1 MSNKL
6 VKTAVFIIIAIAVV
20 LSIASS
26 WNDSLVVDEVPHI
39 GAGYSYLEKGDMR
52 LNPEHPPL
60 AKDLAAIPLLFLNL
74 NQGAF
79 NTAFW
84 LTDVNGQWDF
94 GRYLIFE
101 SGNNAD
107 LIKHLARLPILL
119 FFVLSA
125 VLIFKWARRLYGN
138 IGAIIALILFSFSST
153 VIAHSRFVTTDMAA
167 LFGVLL
173 ATYFFIS
180 YLKNRTIKN
189 FIITGLVFGVAL
201 LCKFSTVLLVPFFL
215 LLALVYPARQRLKT
229 VLFTLLIFVIGTVVV
244 LWPTYYFQIHNLPPE
259 KQQQET
265 EYILTSVYQK
275 ISTYSAL
282 VIKASSQPLLR
293 PLAHYGLGLLRVLHQ
308 NVEPH
313 NVFFMGNVLFYGSH
327 FYFPI
332 VYFLKEP
339 LAWWGLV
346 VISLLFLAWQF
357 RKPTAGLV
365 RGVKDFIQNHFE
377 EFAMLLWLV
386 IYWAVTINSSLNI
399 GVRHLLPIYPFAIL
413 LVSGQIARIIQ
424 NAKIKMQNDN
434 AKFKIFNPKFSFLI
448 LIFTFSILL
457 GWYVVENIKVYPL
470 YLTYFNQVAG
480 GPSGGYRYVTDS
492 NLDWGQDLIR
502 FSNWVKENNIPK
514 IEFDYFGWADQAYY
528 LGSHFEWLWREK
540 YSGVEDFKAR
550 NKSDGWLAISIT
562 YLQETQGPPERPQY
576 PNYLWL
582 KSYQPVAVI
591 GHSIFVYHIQ

>member
-6 VKTAVFIIIAIAVV
+6 VKTTAFIIIAIAVV

-26 WNDSLVVDEVPHI
+26 WNDSIIVDEVPHI
-39 GAGYSYLEKGDMR
+39 GAGYSYLVKQDMR

-84 LTDVNGQWDF
+84 QTDVNGQWDF

-107 LIKHLARLPILL
+107 LIKHLARLPMLL

-138 IGAIIALILFSFSST
+138 AGAFIALTLFSFSST

-173 ATYFFIS
+173 ATYYFVR
-180 YLKNRTIKN
+180 YLKAPSGKRL
-189 FIITGLVFGVAL
+189 FIAGLTFGIAL
-201 LCKFSTVLLVPFFL
+201 LLKFSTFLLVPFFFVL
-215 LLALVYPARQRLKT
+215 AIIYGFVSNRQKILTAWRLTLGTVLIFLVGFMIIVWPVYYFHTYNYPPERQYRDTQQLLATYGNRNFAEPIIWASDKP
-229 VLFTLLIFVIGTVVV
+229 VLRAAA
-244 LWPTYYFQIHNLPPE
+244 Q
-259 KQQQET
+259 
-265 EYILTSVYQK
+265 
-275 ISTYSAL
+275 
-282 VIKASSQPLLR
+282 
-293 PLAHYGLGLLRVLHQ
+293 YGLGLLMVSQRSVG
-308 NVEPH
+308 
-313 NVFFMGNVLFYGSH
+313 GNTTYFLGEVSRFGWH
-327 FYFPI
+327 KYFPI
-332 VYFLKEP
+332 VYFIKEP

-346 VISLLFLAWQF
+346 LVSLLFLGWQTK
-357 RKPTAGLV
+357 KPSKEFFTHAGNFIKNHTDELV
-365 RGVKDFIQNHFE
+365 
-377 EFAMLLWLV
+377 MLLWLLV
-386 IYWAVTINSSLNI
+386 YWGVSINSTLNI
-399 GVRHLLPIYPFAIL
+399 GVRHLLPTYPFAIL
-413 LVSGQIARIIQ
+413 LVSGQIAKMVQ
-424 NAKIKMQNDN
+424 KAKENFN
-434 AKFKIFNPKFSFLI
+434 FKSKA
-448 LIFTFSILL
+448 LIFTVFFLL
-457 GWYVVENIKVYPL
+457 SWYVVENIKVYPL
-470 YLTYFNQVAG
+470 YLTYFNQAAG

-502 FSNWVKENNIPK
+502 FSDWVKENNIPK
-514 IEFDYFGWADQAYY
+514 IELDYFGWADQSYY

-540 YSGVEDFKAR
+540 YSGAEDFKAR

-562 YLQETQGPPERPQY
+562 YLQETQGPVERPQY

-582 KSYQPVAVI
+582 KSYQPVTII
-591 GHSIFVYHIQ
+591 GHSIFVYRIQ

>member
-6 VKTAVFIIIAIAVV
+6 VKTTGVIIITIAVV
-20 LSIASS
+20 LSITSS
-26 WNDSLVVDEVPHI
+26 WNDSLVVDEIPHI

-74 NQGAF
+74 DQSVF
-79 NTAFW
+79 NTKFW
-84 LTDVNGQWDF
+84 QTDVNGQWEF
-94 GRYLIFE
+94 GRRLIFN
-101 SGNNAD
+101 SGNDAD
-107 LIKHLARLPILL
+107 QIRHFARLPILL

-125 VLIFKWARRLYGN
+125 VLLFKWARRLYGN
-138 IGAIIALILFSFSST
+138 LGAIIALILFSFSST

-173 ATYFFIS
+173 ATYFFIN
-180 YLKNRTIKN
+180 YLKNHTTKSLVIA
-189 FIITGLVFGVAL
+189 GLVFGVAL

-215 LLALVYPARQRLKT
+215 LLALIYPARGRGKT
-229 VLFTLLIFVIGTVVV
+229 ILFTLLIFVVGVVVV
-244 LWPTYYFQIHNLPPE
+244 LWPTYYLQIHNLPPE

-265 EYILTSVYQK
+265 EYILTSVYRQ
-275 ISTYSAL
+275 ISTPLAL
-282 VIKASSQPLLR
+282 VVKASGEPLLR
-293 PLAHYGLGLLRVLHQ
+293 PLAHYSLGLLRVLHQ

-313 NVFFMGNVLFYGSH
+313 NVFFLGDVLFYGSH
-327 FYFPI
+327 FYFPA

-346 VISLLFLAWQF
+346 IISLLSLAWQF

-377 EFAMLLWLV
+377 EFAMLLWLA
-386 IYWAVTINSSLNI
+386 IYWATTINSSLNI

-413 LVSGQIARIIQ
+413 LVSGQIARLSQ
-424 NAKIKMQNDN
+424 KAKEKS
-434 AKFKIFNPKFSFLI
+434 KKTFL
-448 LIFTFSILL
+448 TFGFLLLALL
-457 GWYVVENIKVYPL
+457 GWYVVENVKVYPL
-470 YLTYFNQVAG
+470 YLTYFNQAAG

-502 FSNWVKENNIPK
+502 FSDWVKENNISK
-514 IEFDYFGWADQAYY
+514 IELDYFGWADQSYY
-528 LGSHFEWLWREK
+528 LGSNFEWLWRGK
-540 YSGVEDFKAR
+540 YQDAEDFKAR

-562 YLQETQGPPERPQY
+562 YLQETQGPIERPQY
-576 PNYLWL
+576 PNYIWL
-582 KSYQPVAVI
+582 KFYQPVAVI
-591 GHSIFVYHIQ
+591 GHSIFVYQIK